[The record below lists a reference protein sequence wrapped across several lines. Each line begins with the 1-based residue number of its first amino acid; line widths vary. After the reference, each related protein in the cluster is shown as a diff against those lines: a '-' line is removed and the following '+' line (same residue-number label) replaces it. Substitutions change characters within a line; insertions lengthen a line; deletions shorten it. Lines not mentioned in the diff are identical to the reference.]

1 MLYPAA
7 LKCGIN
13 TFDFWDY
20 TYGEIIEL
28 IKLHKENEEEKSKE
42 QLVNNYQI
50 ALLTSVFTNRAN
62 NGKQP
67 PTLHE
72 VFPNVFDE
80 EVTPEEAENNSWLFY
95 KEQMMDYTLAH
106 NRLAKEVSENDN

>member
-20 TYGEIIEL
+20 TYGEIVEL
-28 IKLHKENEEEKSKE
+28 IKLYKENQEEQSKE

-72 VFPNVFDE
+72 LYPKVFE
-80 EVTPEEAENNSWLFY
+80 EEIPEEEAESNALAFY
-95 KEQMMDYTLAH
+95 KEQMMDFALAH